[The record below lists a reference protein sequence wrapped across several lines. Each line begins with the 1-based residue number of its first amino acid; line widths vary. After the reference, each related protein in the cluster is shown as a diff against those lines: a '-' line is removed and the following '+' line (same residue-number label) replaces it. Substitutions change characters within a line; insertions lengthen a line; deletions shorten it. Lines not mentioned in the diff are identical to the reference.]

1 MRDVVVL
8 GVGLHKFGRFPEK
21 GLGDFGRE
29 AGLAALKDAGVDY
42 KDIEA
47 GFCGRVYDRVYAGL
61 RTFGELGLT
70 GIPITNV
77 ELACASSSRA
87 AMLAADAIAGGI
99 YDLCLVIGAEKMARG
114 MLGGGEAEPSYQ
126 MLMGLFI
133 MPGAY
138 AQMAQRHMHEYGT
151 KPEHFAQV
159 SVKSHKNAVHNPN
172 AHYQAPLSLEEV
184 MNSRMVADP
193 ITLYQC
199 CPTSDGASAVVLA
212 SAEKARQYTSEPVY
226 LKAWFGGTPMYENGE
241 VDILEG
247 PTGMLAQKCYQKAG
261 RRAGGHRR
269 RPGARRLLARRDLH
283 HRGPGLL
290 PQGRGRPLRLGGE
303 HGDHGQGPG
312 EHRRR
317 PVEPRPSPGGHRRRH
332 DRRAHLAATGPGR
345 RPPGGGGQ
353 DRPAG
358 ERGPGRPERDDLP
371 AVGGGFSQAPAG
383 CAPG

>member
-1 MRDVVVL
+1 MRDVVIL

-21 GLGDFGRE
+21 GLGDFARV
-29 AGLAALKDAGVDY
+29 AALAALKDAGVDY

-47 GFCGRVYDRVYAGL
+47 GFCGRVYDRVNAGL

-99 YDLCLVIGAEKMARG
+99 YDLVLVIGAEKMARG
-114 MLGGGEAEPSYQ
+114 MLGGGEMEPSYQ

-138 AQMAQRHMHEYGT
+138 AQMAQRHMYEYGT

-212 SAEKARQYTSEPVY
+212 SAEKARQYTSTPIY
-226 LKAWFGGTPMYENGE
+226 LKSWYGGTPMYKDGE
-241 VDILEG
+241 VDIMEG
-247 PTGMLAQKCYQKAG
+247 PTAMLGQKCYDKAG
-261 RRAGGHRR
+261 VGPEDIDVAQVHDAFSPGEIFTIEDLRFCPKGEGGPFVWEGNTEITGKIPVNTDGGLLSRGHPLGATGGAMIAELTWQLRGQA
-269 RPGARRLLARRDLH
+269 GARQVEGAKTALL
-283 HRGPGLL
+283 
-290 PQGRGRPLRLGGE
+290 E
-303 HGDHGQGPG
+303 N
-312 EHRRR
+312 
-317 PVEPRPSPGGHRRRH
+317 
-332 DRRAHLAATGPGR
+332 
-345 RPPGGGGQ
+345 
-353 DRPAG
+353 AG
-358 ERGPGRPERDDLP
+358 
-371 AVGGGFSQAPAG
+371 VGGLNVMIFQR
-383 CAPG
+383 

>member
-212 SAEKARQYTSEPVY
+212 SAEKARQYTSNPVY
-226 LKAWFGGTPMYENGE
+226 LRAWFGGTPMYENGE

-247 PTGMLAQKCYQKAG
+247 PTGLLAQKCYQKAG
-261 RRAGGHRR
+261 VGPEDIDVVQVHDAFSPGEIFTIEDLGFCPKGEGGPFVWEGNTEITGKVPVNTDGGLLSRGHPLGATGGAMIAELTWQLRGQA
-269 RPGARRLLARRDLH
+269 GARQVEGAKTALLENA
-283 HRGPGLL
+283 G
-290 PQGRGRPLRLGGE
+290 LGGLNVMIF
-303 HGDHGQGPG
+303 Q
-312 EHRRR
+312 R
-317 PVEPRPSPGGHRRRH
+317 
-332 DRRAHLAATGPGR
+332 
-345 RPPGGGGQ
+345 
-353 DRPAG
+353 
-358 ERGPGRPERDDLP
+358 
-371 AVGGGFSQAPAG
+371 
-383 CAPG
+383 